1 MDNAHND
8 YKSPTRLSSTSSLI
22 PLQHS
27 RNVVPSVA
35 EAKETGESNHQDQNF
50 LNTSSRLSN
59 TYAFD
64 HQHISKSSRLLQYA
78 NSLSRL
84 NDNRDVGV
92 DDDIP
97 VSESPRS
104 NRRITHSTRDLNHQ
118 ENMERPGNTAGRSH
132 LFMEYP
138 SGRFFPQQNIVSHNI
153 VHQSTIDNEHERREE
168 VVKFFSLKSRSLLC
182 FAQGILAGVG
192 FQSFYESLK
201 LTNIQSGTTEKDEA
215 AISFQIY
222 FFFTMISLVGYLTK
236 IRLRNSS
243 LNEDKK
249 TADWFFIS
257 NLANSIFYS
266 ISLLLTCII
275 LILEFLDDGVD
286 TMIILGLILM
296 RSCCCLLS
304 WILSAW
310 SQ

>member
-1 MDNAHND
+1 MDNTHND
-8 YKSPTRLSSTSSLI
+8 YKSPTHLSSTSSLI

-27 RNVVPSVA
+27 RNIVPSVA
-35 EAKETGESNHQDQNF
+35 EAKQTGESNHHDQKF
-50 LNTSSRLSN
+50 LHTSSRLSDVH
-59 TYAFD
+59 ALD
-64 HQHISKSSRLLQYA
+64 HQHVSKSSRLLQYA

-84 NDNRDVGV
+84 NSARDEGV
-92 DDDIP
+92 DNDIP
-97 VSESPRS
+97 ISEGPRS
-104 NRRITHSTRDLNHQ
+104 NRRITHSRRDLINQ
-118 ENMERPGNTAGRSH
+118 ENMVRPGSNAGRSH

-138 SGRFFPQQNIVSHNI
+138 SGRFFPQQNIVSNNI

-182 FAQGILAGVG
+182 FVQGILAGVG

-201 LTNIQSGTTEKDEA
+201 LTNIQSGTKDEA

-243 LNEDKK
+243 VNEDKK
-249 TADWFFIS
+249 TADCFFIS
-257 NLANSIFYS
+257 NLANSMFYS

-275 LILEFLDDGVD
+275 LILEFLDAGVD